1 MGSVIATNIAS
12 INAQRNL
19 YGTSNGLNVTFQRLS
34 SGFRIN
40 TAKDDAAGL
49 QISNKLSSQ
58 IGGLTVAARNANDG
72 ISLSQVA
79 EGAVGE
85 ATNLL
90 QRMRDLA
97 VQSANGSNGPSERS
111 ALQQEVAQLKSELNR
126 IAETTRFG
134 SAVLLNGTFGSRSF
148 QVGANAFETISVTM
162 GNVRADATGSYRVDT
177 SAGVKLLD
185 ASATLG
191 TTNAVTNKVAG
202 DTITLSGFLGTA
214 KVTYPAAASARDIAN
229 AVNFVSS
236 ETGVSAAARTVA
248 QLSDLATA
256 GTLSFQLFGSN
267 TDTSNPIVIS
277 ASITDVDDL
286 TAIADAVNRFNA
298 ETGVSAEIVVDP
310 TTGDKNVHLISE
322 TGTDIK
328 IVDFN
333 NSAGAGGTIKL
344 IPRDFNGNM
353 IDNNADSTDDATA
366 ATLVPA
372 GNDSAVIAGMVR
384 FDSSRS
390 YTVTSAAADIFAAAG
405 TQSAG
410 LEQVANLNIATGIG
424 AQEAIII
431 IDKAIEA
438 IDSVRGDLG
447 AVQNRFI
454 STIANLNSVNENVAA
469 SRSRIRD
476 TDFAQ
481 ETANLSKFQVLQQA
495 GLSVLAQ
502 ANAQGQNV
510 LQLLQG

>member
-49 QISNKLSSQ
+49 QISNKLGSQ

-85 ATNLL
+85 ATTLL

-97 VQSANGSNGPSERS
+97 VQSANGSNGPSERA

-134 SAVLLNGTFGSRSF
+134 SAVLLNGSFGSRSF

-177 SAGVKLLD
+177 SAGVNLLD
-185 ASATLG
+185 ASATL
-191 TTNAVTNKVAG
+191 TDNAANAVNAVAG
-202 DTITLSGFLGTA
+202 DTITLSGFLGTQDI
-214 KVTYPAAASARDIAN
+214 TYPAGATARDISN

-236 ETGVSAAARTVA
+236 ETGINSSARSVA
-248 QLSDLATA
+248 QLSTLALP
-256 GTLSFQLFGSN
+256 GTLSFQLYGSN
-267 TDTSNPIVIS
+267 TDTTNPIIIS
-277 ASITDVDDL
+277 ATVTDVDDL
-286 TAIADAVNRFNA
+286 TSIADAVNRVNA
-298 ETGVSAEIVVDP
+298 ETGISAEIVVDP
-310 TTGDKNVHLISE
+310 ATGDKNVHLISE

-328 IVDFN
+328 VVDFN
-333 NSAGAGGTIKL
+333 NSAGANGTIAL
-344 IPRDFNGNM
+344 TPQDFNGE
-353 IDNNADSTDDATA
+353 ALAGSTA
-366 ATLVPA
+366 ATLVPGSA
-372 GNDSAVIAGMVR
+372 TDSAVVAGMVR

-390 YTVTSAAADIFAAAG
+390 YTVTSLAADIFAAIG

-410 LEQVANLNIATGIG
+410 LENVANLSVATAIG
-424 AQEAIII
+424 AQESIII

-454 STIANLNSVNENVAA
+454 STISNLNSVNENVAA

-502 ANAQGQNV
+502 ANAQGQSV

>member
-49 QISNKLSSQ
+49 QISNKLGSQ

-177 SAGVKLLD
+177 AAGVNLLD

-191 TTNAVTNKVAG
+191 TDNTVTNAVAG

-214 KVTYPAAASARDIAN
+214 DITYAAAASARDIAN

-236 ETGVSAAARTVA
+236 DTGVNASARTVA
-248 QLSDLATA
+248 QLSGLATA

-267 TDTSNPIVIS
+267 TDTANPIVIS

-286 TAIADAVNRFNA
+286 TPIADAVNRFNA

-310 TTGDKNVHLISE
+310 ATGDKNVHLISE

-328 IVDFN
+328 VVDFN
-333 NSAGAGGTIKL
+333 NSAGAGGTIAFT
-344 IPRDFNGNM
+344 PRDFNGE
-353 IDNNADSTDDATA
+353 ALAGSTA

-390 YTVTSAAADIFAAAG
+390 YTVTAAAADIFAAVG

-410 LEQVANLNIATGIG
+410 LEDVANLNIATGIG

-454 STIANLNSVNENVAA
+454 STISNLNSVNENVAA

>member
-134 SAVLLNGTFGSRSF
+134 SAVLLNGSFGSRSF

-177 SAGVKLLD
+177 SAGVNLLD
-185 ASATLG
+185 ASATLADNA
-191 TTNAVTNKVAG
+191 TNAVNAVAG
-202 DTITLSGFLGTA
+202 DTITLSGFLGTQDI
-214 KVTYPAAASARDIAN
+214 TYAAGSTARDIAN

-236 ETGVSAAARTVA
+236 ETGINAAARTVA
-248 QLSDLATA
+248 QLSSLALP
-256 GTLSFQLFGSN
+256 GTLSFQLYGSN
-267 TDTSNPIVIS
+267 TSTTNPIIIS
-277 ASITDVDDL
+277 ATVTDVTDL
-286 TAIADAVNRFNA
+286 SAISDAVNRVNA

-310 TTGDKNVHLISE
+310 ATGDKNVHLISE

-328 IVDFN
+328 IADFN
-333 NSAGAGGTIKL
+333 NSAGANGTIAMT
-344 IPRDFNGNM
+344 PEDFNGL
-353 IDNNADSTDDATA
+353 ALAGSTA
-366 ATLVPA
+366 ATLTPGA
-372 GNDSAVIAGMVR
+372 ATDSAVVAGMVR

-390 YTVTSAAADIFAAAG
+390 YTVTSLAADIFAAIG

-410 LEQVANLNIATGIG
+410 LEQVANLSIATGIG
-424 AQEAIII
+424 AQEAIIV

-454 STIANLNSVNENVAA
+454 STISNLNSVNENVAA

-502 ANAQGQNV
+502 ANAQGQSV

>member
-49 QISNKLSSQ
+49 QISNKLGSQ

-177 SAGVKLLD
+177 SAGVNLLN
-185 ASATLG
+185 AAATLG
-191 TTNAVTNKVAG
+191 ATSAVTNGVAG
-202 DTITLSGFLGTA
+202 DTITLSGFLGTQSI
-214 KVTYPAAASARDIAN
+214 TYLADASARDIAN
-229 AVNFVSS
+229 AVNFVAS
-236 ETGVSAAARTVA
+236 ETGVNASARTVA
-248 QLSDLATA
+248 QLSTLNTA
-256 GTLSFQLFGSN
+256 GTLSFELYGSN
-267 TDTSNPIVIS
+267 TDTINPIIIS
-277 ASITDVDDL
+277 ATVTDVDDL
-286 TAIADAVNRFNA
+286 TAIADAVNRVNA
-298 ETGVSAEIVVDP
+298 ETGISAEVVVDP

-328 IVDFN
+328 VANFN
-333 NSAGAGGTIKL
+333 NSAGGAGTIVL
-344 IPRDFNGNM
+344 APRDFNGE
-353 IDNNADSTDDATA
+353 ALVGATPATLTPGA
-366 ATLVPA
+366 ATT
-372 GNDSAVIAGMVR
+372 DSAVIAGMVR

-390 YTVTSAAADIFAAAG
+390 YTVTALAADIFAAAG
-405 TQSAG
+405 TQAAG
-410 LEQVANLNIATGIG
+410 LEQIANLSIATGIG

-454 STIANLNSVNENVAA
+454 STISNLNSVNENVAA